1 MKWPAVASLVSF
13 FRRKARRRR
22 RVEKMPSWHFFSAI
36 FRTISLDLVK
46 TKQYYLFLSTQCTK
60 SQKKEGTS
68 MKETIPGQTWAASNT
83 NWWRGFSTAQSIY
96 YEEERIVSFF
106 SAWFL
111 KEPKVSGTSSWPV
124 PWLLLRYSLEIR
136 VIFHFD
142 YSISPKRE

>member
-1 MKWPAVASLVSF
+1 
-13 FRRKARRRR
+13 
-22 RVEKMPSWHFFSAI
+22 
-36 FRTISLDLVK
+36 
-46 TKQYYLFLSTQCTK
+46 
-60 SQKKEGTS
+60 

-111 KEPKVSGTSSWPV
+111 KEAKVSGTSSWPV
-124 PWLLLRYSLEIR
+124 PWLLLRYSPEIR

-142 YSISPKRE
+142 YSKIERKPFLRRSEIPFMKIREKKVQPQEQTKNNDDLSLALNKSKVKYVTEY